1 MRELAYKFNSTSGYV
16 SCVFRRKA
24 LQFYTQ
30 SAKEK
35 CTLEYLL
42 MSVSPSIRE
51 VLARRIAGEIILSG
65 KPGATMRKWRELFA
79 VSQLSLSEKMSLS
92 SSVISDYESGRR
104 KSPGAKFIRRFVMA
118 LLQIDEEKGSRFTR
132 EFAKLTS
139 SPSMAI
145 LDLREFPIP
154 VRLEYLCKA
163 INGEVVAFKDKFVR
177 EVNGYTVVDS
187 KKAVEALSG
196 LEYAQ
201 LFGATTDR
209 ALVFTNVE
217 NGCLPMMIVRA
228 SSLKPRIV
236 VFQRTKPDDYAIKL
250 AEYEQVP
257 LIYSNMSTVE
267 QLVKSLRR
275 LYRIALRVKLGRRIR
290 PPPKISA

>member
-1 MRELAYKFNSTSGYV
+1 MRNLTYKVNSKTAAHDRFFLEKRYSFI
-16 SCVFRRKA
+16 SNHLR
-24 LQFYTQ
+24 
-30 SAKEK
+30 EK
-35 CTLEYLL
+35 CKREPLP

-51 VLARRIAGEIILSG
+51 VLARRIAGEIILSS

-79 VSQLSLSEKMSLS
+79 VSQMSLSERMSLS

-104 KSPGAKFIRRFVMA
+104 KSPGAKFIRRFVLA
-118 LLQIDEEKGSRFTR
+118 LLQIDEEKGSRFIR

-139 SPSMAI
+139 SPSMAV

-154 VRLEYLCKA
+154 VRVEYLCK
-163 INGEVVAFKDKFVR
+163 EVS
-177 EVNGYTVVDS
+177 GYTVIDS

-217 NGCLPMMIVRA
+217 NGTLPMMIVRV
-228 SSLKPRIV
+228 SNLKPRLV
-236 VFQRTKPDDYAIKL
+236 VFHNMKPDDYAIKL
-250 AEYEQVP
+250 AEYEQIP
-257 LIYSNMSTVE
+257 LIYSAAPSVE
-267 QLVKSLRR
+267 QLVKSLRK
-275 LYRIALRVKLGRRIR
+275 LYRIALRIKLGRRIR

>member
-1 MRELAYKFNSTSGYV
+1 
-16 SCVFRRKA
+16 
-24 LQFYTQ
+24 
-30 SAKEK
+30 
-35 CTLEYLL
+35 

-51 VLARRIAGEIILSG
+51 VLARRIAGEIILSN

-79 VSQLSLSEKMSLS
+79 VSQISLSERMELS

-104 KSPGAKFIRRFVMA
+104 KSPGAKFIRRFVLA
-118 LLQIDEEKGSRFTR
+118 LLGIDEEKGSRFIR

-139 SPSMAI
+139 SPSMAV

-154 VRLEYLCKA
+154 VRVEYLCKA
-163 INGEVVAFKDKFVR
+163 INGEVVACKDKYVK
-177 EVNGYTVVDS
+177 EVSGYTVIDS

-217 NGCLPMMIVRA
+217 NGALPMMIVRV
-228 SSLKPRIV
+228 SSLKPLLVIFHRE
-236 VFQRTKPDDYAIKL
+236 KPDDYAIKL
-250 AEYEQVP
+250 AEYERIP
-257 LIYSNMSTVE
+257 LIYSTAPSVE
-267 QLVKSLRR
+267 QLVKSLRK
-275 LYRIALRVKLGRRIR
+275 LYRIALRIKLGRRIR
-290 PPPKISA
+290 PPPKISS